1 MPLLSPPYS
10 LITRHRDGQPLRTK
24 IVATIGKLGSDPSY
38 KNGIR
43 DENNN
48 KVTKLD
54 YDYLVRQF
62 YDRGVDI
69 IRLNLSHLE
78 LNENVNEI
86 GEVFPRIKSAILK
99 CEAESEKKNHYR
111 KRIAIL
117 ADLPG
122 PKVRFHLPKEE
133 ELTFAQGDK
142 FTIHFDKII
151 PREEVAKLR
160 AATVYID
167 ELPLKRAFDEF
178 DAKFSKT
185 AESFSDGRLGQNSK
199 ILENAFGTS
208 KPPRSG
214 SFQSMVDY
222 IQEHRRSRVLV
233 FVGDG
238 EIILRIKG
246 INPKSA
252 LCEVVVA
259 KRPSVKGDKGFT
271 LKGVDLNIPAFTETD
286 QKKLDALLDADYRDH
301 KRSGWEAVV
310 GFIGLSFT
318 QTAHD
323 VLETRQHTEQ
333 RLRER
338 GLEGKYARLG
348 SPSIIAKIE
357 TRLGWKNHEY
367 ILDVADGIMV
377 ARGDLGLQME
387 IAQVPH
393 IQKKLIKLCNKRGKP
408 VITATEMLK
417 SMTES
422 IEPTRAEG
430 ADVFNAIIDGSDA
443 VMTSEETAS
452 GEYPLHSISKAIDIA
467 SEAEL
472 HFEMKEPET
481 EDRRKETR
489 SRLNLQ
495 RYDEFLRDD
504 STRIERNTTRLESL
518 RNTFEN
524 QIETQSGIRR
534 GADKQL
540 SEKMKWRRDL
550 YHEKFEKSGKQ
561 ETTNC
566 ITQATC
572 TMSESEH
579 VEAIVAATTSGRT
592 VRMIVRLRPSVIVI
606 GAAHDHINTRK
617 LALSYGVIPI
627 CIGEADLE
635 AGTDGIFSKAE
646 EGIIRSQYLKHL
658 LSGEVVVFTAG
669 TNLGDPGTTNSIQM
683 REISGVLPDS
693 RIRKVVSKKAKS

>member
-10 LITRHRDGQPLRTK
+10 LITRDRDDQPLRTK
-24 IVATIGKLGSDPSY
+24 IVATIGRLGREPSY

-48 KVTKLD
+48 KVDKLD

-69 IRLNLSHLE
+69 IRLNLSHLD
-78 LNENVNEI
+78 LNEKVNEI
-86 GEVFPRIKSAILK
+86 SEVFPKIKSAILK
-99 CEAESEKKNHYR
+99 CEAESEKKNRYR

-122 PKVRFHLPKEE
+122 PKIRFHLPKEE
-133 ELTFAQGDK
+133 EVTFAQGDN

-151 PREEVAKLR
+151 LRKDVSNLR

-167 ELPLKRAFDEF
+167 EQPLKKAFDQF
-178 DAKFSKT
+178 DAKFSRA
-185 AESFSDGRLGQNSK
+185 AENFSNGRGAMDAE
-199 ILENAFGTS
+199 ILENAFGS
-208 KPPRSG
+208 SRPPRGG
-214 SFQSMVDY
+214 SFQSMVNY
-222 IQEHRRSRVLV
+222 IQDHLRSRVLV

-238 EIILRIKG
+238 DIILRIRG

-252 LCEVVVA
+252 SCKCEVVVA
-259 KRPSVKGDKGFT
+259 KQPSLKGDKGFT
-271 LKGVDLNIPAFTETD
+271 LKGVDLKVPAFTEAD
-286 QKKLDALLDADYRDH
+286 QRKLDALLDADYEGH
-301 KRSGWEAVV
+301 TRSDWEPVV

-333 RLRER
+333 RLKTNGVED
-338 GLEGKYARLG
+338 KDARLK
-348 SPSIIAKIE
+348 SPSIIAKVE

-377 ARGDLGLQME
+377 ARGDLGLQVE
-387 IAQVPH
+387 IAKVPH
-393 IQKKLIKLCNKRGKP
+393 IQKKLIQLCNKRGKP

-417 SMTES
+417 SMTQS

-430 ADVFNAIIDGSDA
+430 ADVFNAILDGSDA

-452 GEYPLHSISKAIDIA
+452 GEYPFHSISKAIDIA

-472 HFEMKEPET
+472 HFEMNEPET
-481 EDRRKETR
+481 KDRRKDTI

-504 STRIERNTTRLESL
+504 STRIKANTNRLRSFREAFSD
-518 RNTFEN
+518 
-524 QIETQSGIRR
+524 QIETQPGIKLHT
-534 GADKQL
+534 DKQL
-540 SEKMKWRRDL
+540 LEKMEWRRDL
-550 YHEKFEKSGKQ
+550 YHQKFEKSEKQ

-606 GAAHDHINTRK
+606 GAAHDQINTRK

-627 CIGEADLE
+627 CIGEADVK
-635 AGTDGIFSKAE
+635 AGTDGIFTKAE
-646 EGIIRSQYLKHL
+646 DEIIRSQYLKQL
-658 LSGEVVVFTAG
+658 LRGEVVVFTAG
-669 TNLGDPGTTNSIQM
+669 TKLGKPGTTNSIQM
-683 REISGVLPDS
+683 REISAMKPNS
-693 RIRKVVSKKAKS
+693 HAEA